1 MFIFIWL
8 RMRTQ
13 IKKNGMRSL
22 SSTNKTNQTMNIK
35 TTFIYTFF
43 LCLGLQV
50 FAQEKHH
57 ELSIQVSI
65 DESLHDSFK
74 SKGRLFV
81 FLTQNEK
88 LEPRKQTW
96 PNPYSKT
103 HIFAKN
109 IDDFSSKQ
117 TIELSGTNDWTKT
130 PDWNLQTIP
139 EGTYYVQVVW
149 DQDTQESRIDAPGNI
164 FADKQEILI
173 DGKKTLQ
180 FNLDQKNEAREI
192 KAHHMSKL
200 VNIKSDT
207 LSSWW
212 GKEMTLKA
220 TVLLPHNYDN
230 TKAYPIRY
238 NVAGY
243 GGRYTR
249 IDRLISDD
257 KFMSWWDSKESPQ
270 IITVFLDGEGPF
282 GDSYQMDS
290 ENSGPYGYSL
300 INELIPH
307 IESKFRGTDT
317 PMTRFVDGCSTGGWV
332 SLGLQ
337 LYYPDIFNGVYS
349 YSPDA
354 IDFENYQLINI
365 YKEKQAFKNEV
376 GYLRPI
382 MRDTNGEPLLSMKE
396 FIAYEN
402 VLGAS
407 NSYLNS
413 GGQFSAH
420 TALYSPKGDNGLPKP
435 MFDAYTGVID
445 PEVAQSWEKYDF
457 KKYAETNWSVLGP
470 KIQGKIYIWMGDM
483 DHFYLNTGT
492 RGFEDFLESTSNPKS
507 DAIIEFTP
515 MEGHCSLYSHKKV
528 LLQMQERID
537 ILNK

>member
-1 MFIFIWL
+1 
-8 RMRTQ
+8 
-13 IKKNGMRSL
+13 
-22 SSTNKTNQTMNIK
+22 MNIK
-35 TTFIYTFF
+35 NTCIYALF

-50 FAQEKHH
+50 FAQEKQH

-65 DESLHDSFK
+65 DNALHDSFK

-88 LEPRKQTW
+88 LEPRKQIW
-96 PNPYSKT
+96 PNPYNRT
-103 HIFAKN
+103 HVFAQN
-109 IDDFSSKQ
+109 IDDFSSSK
-117 TIELSGTNDWTKT
+117 TIELSGKDDWTKT
-130 PDWNLQTIP
+130 PDWNLHEIP

-164 FADKQEILI
+164 FSNKQEILI

-180 FNLDQKNEAREI
+180 FNLDQKNEEREI
-192 KAHHMSKL
+192 KTHHLSRL
-200 VNIKSDT
+200 INLKSDT

-212 GKEMTLKA
+212 AKEMTLKA

-249 IDRLISDD
+249 INRLISDD
-257 KFMSWWDSKESPQ
+257 TFMSWWDSEASPQ

-290 ENSGPYGYSL
+290 DNSGPYGYSL

-307 IESKFRGTDT
+307 VESKFRGSNS

-337 LYYPDIFNGVYS
+337 LYYPDVFNGVYS

-376 GYLRPI
+376 GYPRPI

-402 VLGAS
+402 VFGSS

-420 TALYSPKGDNGLPKP
+420 TALYSPKGDNDLPKP
-435 MFDAYTGVID
+435 MFDAYTGIID
-445 PEVAQSWEKYDF
+445 PEVAKSWEKYDF
-457 KKYAETNWSVLGP
+457 KKYVETNWSVLGP

-492 RGFEDFLESTSNPKS
+492 RGFDDFLKSTSNPKS

-515 MEGHCSLYSHKKV
+515 MEGHCSLYSHKEV
-528 LLQMQERID
+528 LLKMQERID
-537 ILNK
+537 ILNKTSN